1 MFLLKLLS
9 VCHFV
14 SNILISQNHISQNP
28 KTGVAP
34 RPVATS
40 AVQSDALF
48 QLMSDNL
55 PNYPDLPK
63 KIKASFLWRL
73 TKGGKVVS
81 EWTTD
86 FTKEPGSVTRG
97 KPSRKPSCTITI
109 ADEDFMRT
117 AMGETNPQKLFM
129 KGKVKIA
136 GNIMLAQ
143 KLQTLLKEFDLK
155 KVWQSC

>member
-1 MFLLKLLS
+1 
-9 VCHFV
+9 
-14 SNILISQNHISQNP
+14 
-28 KTGVAP
+28 
-34 RPVATS
+34 
-40 AVQSDALF
+40 
-48 QLMSDNL
+48 MSDNL
-55 PNYPDLPK
+55 PKYPDLVK

-97 KPSRKPSCTITI
+97 KPSGKPTCTITI
-109 ADEDFMRT
+109 SDEDFTRT

-129 KGKVKIA
+129 QGKVKIA

-155 KVWQSC
+155 KV